1 MSEELFDDT
10 VANKLTGHIK
20 VFRSV
25 MEHPLFKNRD
35 PYSKREA
42 WFDILL
48 EVNNQP
54 QEVKVKGMNILVDR
68 GESIKSLDTWASRWR
83 WDKSKVRRFLLTL
96 ENEGMIAF
104 KSETETDTVNDTVKI
119 SKTTQK
125 PTHLTVCKY
134 DSYQDWRHP
143 NETVEKSKVKRKVTQ
158 EPTPNNIYTISNT
171 IVKLLNSIGDKNF
184 NSKNPTTVAKI
195 KARLSEGF
203 TEEDFERVIRFKVQQ
218 WKNDKKMS
226 AYIRPETLFGS
237 KFESYLNESPKP
249 QLNSDGS
256 TPTPMTD
263 DEYEEFVRPTNP
275 KIFIDEPY

>member
-1 MSEELFDDT
+1 MTEELFDDT

-20 VFRSV
+20 IFRSV

-54 QEVKVKGMNILVDR
+54 QVVKIKGMDILVDR

-83 WDKSKVRRFLLTL
+83 WDKSKVRRFLSTL

-104 KSETETDTVNDTVKI
+104 KSDTVTDTVTDTVKI

-125 PTHLTVCKY
+125 TTHLTVCKY

-143 NETVEKSKVKRKVTQ
+143 NETVKKIKTTQ
-158 EPTPNNIYTISNT
+158 QPTQQPTPNNNIYTISNT
-171 IVKLLNSIGDKNF
+171 IVKLLNSIGEKNF
-184 NSKNPTTVAKI
+184 NSKTPATVAKI
-195 KARLSEGF
+195 KERLREGF
-203 TEEDFERVIRFKVQQ
+203 TEEDFEKVIHFKVQQ
-218 WKNDKKMS
+218 WKSDKKMS
-226 AYIRPETLFGS
+226 KYIRPETLFGT
-237 KFESYLNESPKP
+237 KFESYLNEIPKATTVKPEEVWTDEKYEAFKKP
-249 QLNSDGS
+249 QKPLI
-256 TPTPMTD
+256 
-263 DEYEEFVRPTNP
+263 EFEV
-275 KIFIDEPY
+275 